1 MRLQDLPLA
10 SDDKKRSPTVTSALV
25 ERLRNDIIAGDLA
38 PGQRLK
44 LNELGVRYGV
54 GLVALRE
61 ALSRLASNGLVTATD
76 QKGFSVLGVSR
87 EDFLDLIETRVA
99 IDSLALR
106 ASIEKGGIE
115 WEAGIQACRHSLRR
129 EGRGH
134 ELEHGWEIAHLGF
147 HEALVAAAG
156 SPRLLEIRR
165 GLADQTARY
174 RRLSLA
180 IPGPRDIQG
189 EHDAIAEATL
199 ARDAGRACE
208 LLAAHLRLPA
218 QILVAAGFLNSNP
231 SE

>member
-25 ERLRNDIIAGDLA
+25 ERLRNDIIAADLA

-106 ASIEKGGIE
+106 ASIEKVALNGRPGF
-115 WEAGIQACRHSLRR
+115 RR
-129 EGRGH
+129 
-134 ELEHGWEIAHLGF
+134 A
-147 HEALVAAAG
+147 
-156 SPRLLEIRR
+156 
-165 GLADQTARY
+165 
-174 RRLSLA
+174 A
-180 IPGPRDIQG
+180 IP
-189 EHDAIAEATL
+189 
-199 ARDAGRACE
+199 
-208 LLAAHLRLPA
+208 
-218 QILVAAGFLNSNP
+218 
-231 SE
+231 

>member
-1 MRLQDLPLA
+1 M
-10 SDDKKRSPTVTSALV
+10 
-25 ERLRNDIIAGDLA
+25 
-38 PGQRLK
+38 
-44 LNELGVRYGV
+44 
-54 GLVALRE
+54 
-61 ALSRLASNGLVTATD
+61 
-76 QKGFSVLGVSR
+76 
-87 EDFLDLIETRVA
+87 
-99 IDSLALR
+99 
-106 ASIEKGGIE
+106 
-115 WEAGIQACRHSLRR
+115 
-129 EGRGH
+129 
-134 ELEHGWEIAHLGF
+134 
-147 HEALVAAAG
+147 AAAG

-231 SE
+231 SERLCPLP